1 MVPLPPSKAF
11 LKISREKGLIDI
23 TGAGDTIERELGTS
37 EKPVRKGGGGK
48 GGDGN
53 ERRRGRDTKGV
64 SFLLNMV
71 YKRGLDLGAEGL
83 PV

>member
-1 MVPLPPSKAF
+1 M
-11 LKISREKGLIDI
+11 R
-23 TGAGDTIERELGTS
+23 
-37 EKPVRKGGGGK
+37 GGGGGG

-64 SFLLNMV
+64 PFLLNMV